1 MNNGLIPFRYA
12 KALYKYSLEKGNAE
26 KVYNEMK
33 TIVSSFEHNS
43 ELQKT
48 LSNPYLSKDDK
59 KELLLSAAGN
69 EREDDYVGFVKLIL
83 ESKREE
89 YALQMALAYIDIYR
103 KANNIAKVQIIT
115 AAELGKEEMDR
126 LAELVQR
133 SCKDTTL
140 EFTYKVDPKI
150 IGGFVVD
157 VDSVRMDAS
166 ISNEIEQLRL
176 NLISK

>member
-12 KALYKYSLEKGNAE
+12 KALYKYSFEKGNTE

-48 LSNPYLSKDDK
+48 LSNPYLSKEDK

-83 ESKREE
+83 DSKREE

-126 LAELVQR
+126 LGELVQR
-133 SCKDTTL
+133 SCKGTTL